1 MTEQEFGKSFLDFI
15 KQTGF
20 EYWNEVYIRGKSVDS
35 VVKIGDKY
43 ISFELKLSLNDSVL
57 MQAREN
63 LLFSNYSY
71 AVIPYERIKNY
82 GDKKYIS
89 FVKQYFMLNIGLGLI
104 ILDPIKHQ
112 VNWKHILFGESIET
126 NYCIEHR
133 FEGKFQDI
141 KNQYYIKNYLFD
153 DQKGSIP
160 GSTSGGVMTPFKRSC
175 NLIIKYLEEN
185 EWVKT
190 KKEIWKALEEDLHW
204 RTYNGF
210 CTCFRNY
217 PDIEVL
223 KTIDQIL
230 IDRN

>member
-1 MTEQEFGKSFLDFI
+1 MIEQEFGKSFLDFI

-35 VVKIGDKY
+35 VARIGDQY

-71 AVIPYERIKNY
+71 TVIPYERKNY
-82 GDKKYIS
+82 WDKKYIS
-89 FVKQYFMLNIGLGLI
+89 FVKQYFMLNMGLGLI
-104 ILDPIKHQ
+104 ILDPRKHQ
-112 VNWKHILFGESIET
+112 VDWKHILFGESIET
-126 NYCIEHR
+126 NYYIEHR

-141 KNQYYIKNYLFD
+141 KNRYYIKNYLFD

-160 GSTSGGVMTPFKRSC
+160 GST
-175 NLIIKYLEEN
+175 
-185 EWVKT
+185 
-190 KKEIWKALEEDLHW
+190 KEIWKALEKDLHW

-217 PDIEVL
+217 PDLEVS